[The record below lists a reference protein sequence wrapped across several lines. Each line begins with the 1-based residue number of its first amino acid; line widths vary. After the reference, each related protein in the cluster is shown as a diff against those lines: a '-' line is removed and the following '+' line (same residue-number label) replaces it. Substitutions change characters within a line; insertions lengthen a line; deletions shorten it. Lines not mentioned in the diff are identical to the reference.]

1 MLTRQERNDLEMS
14 MMVAQIRSTAVDLLR
29 ALGMDHSEARKGFH
43 EVARLASQ
51 VETNSAG

>member
-1 MLTRQERNDLEMS
+1 VLTRQERNDLEMS
-14 MMVAQIRSTAVDLLR
+14 MMVSQIRSTAVDLLR
-29 ALGMDHSEARKGFH
+29 ALGMDHSEAHKGSH